1 MRRGVVGGGV
11 LLASASGL
19 AAVAPVAAADTPPD
33 SDLAYLRL
41 LIAAE
46 LLAADFQT
54 RALTGG
60 KLRRDGAHA
69 LFRRIRADEKAHYTK
84 LAGLLTAAGQ
94 TPATSDDIDF
104 SYPKGSFKSQASIVR
119 LAGRL
124 EHLMVGRV
132 CRCDRECR
140 DAGIAA
146 ADRAD
151 RRERGAAPGCGR
163 RARRRVGGREGV
175 RAWAADGCR
184 VGRAGRV
191 RELTMAKQQYTASE
205 AAAAL
210 GISLDT
216 LRRWDRAGPHPR
228 DA

>member
-1 MRRGVVGGGV
+1 M

-46 LLAADFQT
+46 LFAADFQT

-60 KLRRDGAHA
+60 KLRRDAAHA

-104 SYPKGSFKSQASIVR
+104 SYPRGSFKSQASIVR

-124 EHLMVGRV
+124 EHLLVGAYVGAIENVETPDWRLPI
-132 CRCDRECR
+132 
-140 DAGIAA
+140 GQIAA
-146 ADRAD
+146 NEAQHQ
-151 RRERGAAPGCGR
+151 GAF
-163 RARRRVGGREGV
+163 
-175 RAWAADGCR
+175 
-184 VGRAGRV
+184 
-191 RELTMAKQQYTASE
+191 
-205 AAAAL
+205 AAL
-210 GISLDT
+210 GGGPVVGKAFAPGLQMSAVSDALD
-216 LRRWDRAGPHPR
+216 AFES
-228 DA
+228 

>member
-1 MRRGVVGGGV
+1 M

-19 AAVAPVAAADTPPD
+19 AAVAPVAASAADTPPD

-60 KLRRDGAHA
+60 KLRRTGAHA
-69 LFRRIRADEKAHYTK
+69 LFHRIRADEKAHYTK
-84 LAGLLTAAGQ
+84 LAGLLTDAGQ

-124 EHLMVGRV
+124 EHLMVGAYVGAIENVETPELRLPI
-132 CRCDRECR
+132 
-140 DAGIAA
+140 GQIAA
-146 ADRAD
+146 NEAQHQ
-151 RRERGAAPGCGR
+151 GAF
-163 RARRRVGGREGV
+163 
-175 RAWAADGCR
+175 
-184 VGRAGRV
+184 
-191 RELTMAKQQYTASE
+191 
-205 AAAAL
+205 AAL
-210 GISLDT
+210 GGGPVVGKAFAPGLQMGAVSDALDEFES
-216 LRRWDRAGPHPR
+216 
-228 DA
+228 

>member
-1 MRRGVVGGGV
+1 VTRHCTGISRADLLRRGVVGGGA

-33 SDLAYLRL
+33 SDLAYMRL

-60 KLRRDGAHA
+60 KLRRNGAHA
-69 LFRRIRADEKAHYTK
+69 LFHRIRADEKAHYAK

-124 EHLMVGRV
+124 EHLMVGAYVGAIESVETPEWRLPI
-132 CRCDRECR
+132 
-140 DAGIAA
+140 GQIAA
-146 ADRAD
+146 NEAQHQ
-151 RRERGAAPGCGR
+151 GAC
-163 RARRRVGGREGV
+163 
-175 RAWAADGCR
+175 
-184 VGRAGRV
+184 
-191 RELTMAKQQYTASE
+191 
-205 AAAAL
+205 AAL
-210 GISLDT
+210 GGGSTVGKAFAPGLQMAAVSDVLDEFES
-216 LRRWDRAGPHPR
+216 
-228 DA
+228 

>member
-1 MRRGVVGGGV
+1 MLRLVARHCTGISRADLLRRGVVGGGV

-19 AAVAPVAAADTPPD
+19 ATVAPVAAADTPSD

-60 KLRRDGAHA
+60 KLRRGGAHA
-69 LFRRIRADEKAHYTK
+69 LFHRIRADEKAHYTK

-94 TPATSDDIDF
+94 TPATSNDIDF

-124 EHLMVGRV
+124 EHLMVGAYVGAIESVETAELRLSIGQV
-132 CRCDRECR
+132 
-140 DAGIAA
+140 AA
-146 ADRAD
+146 NEAQHQ
-151 RRERGAAPGCGR
+151 GAF
-163 RARRRVGGREGV
+163 
-175 RAWAADGCR
+175 
-184 VGRAGRV
+184 
-191 RELTMAKQQYTASE
+191 
-205 AAAAL
+205 AAL
-210 GISLDT
+210 GGGSAVGKAFAPGLQMSAVSDALDEFES
-216 LRRWDRAGPHPR
+216 
-228 DA
+228 

>member
-1 MRRGVVGGGV
+1 VTRHCTGISRADLLRRGVVGGGA

-33 SDLAYLRL
+33 SDLAYMRL

-60 KLRRDGAHA
+60 KLRRNGAHA
-69 LFRRIRADEKAHYTK
+69 LFHRIRADEKAHYAK

-124 EHLMVGRV
+124 EHLMVGAYVGAIENVETPEWRLPI
-132 CRCDRECR
+132 
-140 DAGIAA
+140 GQIAA
-146 ADRAD
+146 NEAQHQ
-151 RRERGAAPGCGR
+151 GAC
-163 RARRRVGGREGV
+163 
-175 RAWAADGCR
+175 
-184 VGRAGRV
+184 
-191 RELTMAKQQYTASE
+191 
-205 AAAAL
+205 AAL
-210 GISLDT
+210 GGGSTVGKAFAPGLQMAAVSDVLDEFES
-216 LRRWDRAGPHPR
+216 
-228 DA
+228 

>member
-1 MRRGVVGGGV
+1 MTRHCTGISRADLLRRGVVGGGA

-33 SDLAYLRL
+33 SDLAYMRL

-60 KLRRDGAHA
+60 KLRRNGAHA
-69 LFRRIRADEKAHYTK
+69 LFHRIRADEKAHYAK

-124 EHLMVGRV
+124 EHLMVGAYVGAIESVETPEWRLPI
-132 CRCDRECR
+132 
-140 DAGIAA
+140 GQIAA
-146 ADRAD
+146 NEAQHQ
-151 RRERGAAPGCGR
+151 GAC
-163 RARRRVGGREGV
+163 
-175 RAWAADGCR
+175 
-184 VGRAGRV
+184 
-191 RELTMAKQQYTASE
+191 
-205 AAAAL
+205 AAL
-210 GISLDT
+210 GGGSTVGKAFAPGLQMAAVSDVLDEFES
-216 LRRWDRAGPHPR
+216 
-228 DA
+228 